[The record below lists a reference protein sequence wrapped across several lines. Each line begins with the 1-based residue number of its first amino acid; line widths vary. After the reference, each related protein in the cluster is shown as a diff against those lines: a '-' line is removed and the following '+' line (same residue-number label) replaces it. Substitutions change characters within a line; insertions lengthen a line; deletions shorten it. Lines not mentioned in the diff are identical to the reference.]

1 MPKPKGKPTPTEA
14 EVEALY
20 REFMR
25 GLADYVEV
33 TQRHITRIN
42 EIIGRVDEM
51 GKALPKARKRKRG
64 S

>member
-1 MPKPKGKPTPTEA
+1 MSKPNEKPSPAEA

-25 GLADYVEV
+25 GLADYVAV
-33 TQRHITRIN
+33 TERHITRIN